1 MAALGGGAGE
11 RGSDDVLGA
20 YLRDIRH
27 SSLLSRSD
35 EQELA
40 RTIEEGRA
48 ASEELEQEGDR
59 LPPERRRVLCELV
72 SRCEQATRRFVESN
86 LRLVVSIAKRY
97 RHPRL
102 PLPDLVQEG
111 NLGLM
116 QAVRRFDRTKGFRFS
131 TYATFWIRQSISRAI
146 SSSGR
151 LIRLPAEAGDA
162 AVRISRTRDVLEAQ
176 LGRAPTVDELAAE
189 LGMTPAR
196 VAELLTAAVEPVS
209 TSEPAGRPD
218 GPELAEALADASA
231 EDVLEAALAEMVPEQ
246 VERLL
251 ERLDDRD
258 RRVLCLRFGLDGH
271 EPRSRAAVG
280 ECLGLSSERIR
291 QIEAR
296 ALARLR
302 RLPEASEAWESL
314 NG

>member
-1 MAALGGGAGE
+1 MAAAGGGGRE
-11 RGSDDVLGA
+11 RGSDDVLGV
-20 YLRDIRH
+20 YLHDIRH

-35 EQELA
+35 EEHLA

-48 ASEELEQEGDR
+48 ASEELEEQGDR
-59 LPPERRRVLCELV
+59 LPPERRRHLHELI

-116 QAVRRFDRTKGFRFS
+116 QAVRRFDHTKGFRFS

-151 LIRLPAEAGDA
+151 LIRLPEEAGDTA
-162 AVRISRTRDVLEAQ
+162 KRISRTRETMEAE
-176 LGRAPTVDELAAE
+176 LGRAPTVDEVAAE

-196 VAELLTAAVEPVS
+196 VAELLTAAVEPMS
-209 TSEPAGRPD
+209 TSERVGSPD
-218 GPELAEALADASA
+218 GPELAEALVDASG
-231 EDVLEAALAEMVPEQ
+231 EDLLEAALADMVPEQ

-271 EPRSRAAVG
+271 KPRSRAAVG
-280 ECLGLSSERIR
+280 ECLGLSGERIR

-296 ALARLR
+296 ALGRLR
-302 RLPEASEAWESL
+302 RLPEASEAWQSL
-314 NG
+314 HG